1 MNAPMLNVLF
11 MCLFIEVQLIYNAVL
26 ASGVQQSDSLL
37 YIHTH
42 THVYSF
48 SDSFFL

>member
-1 MNAPMLNVLF
+1 MNAPILNVLF

-26 ASGVQQSDSLL
+26 ASGVQQSDSLM
-37 YIHTH
+37 YTHTH

-48 SDSFFL
+48 SDSFLL